1 MGVLLFL
8 LGLEAVEPLSQEIDQ
23 PGLTDGL
30 PIARG
35 SLHVHLL
42 VASAGLLVP
51 FAALGAAVVA
61 VIEPD
66 AAAAAFV
73 LALPVAL
80 LGMTGAVVSTVRD
93 APNPIAAESPF
104 VPPEFAGFGNAM
116 RVLVPVAISTLGR
129 ASGVGGARA
138 AGIGDVVRSIVGI
151 VARRRRHRMV
161 GDAPRS
167 MAQSRGSVSSPERN
181 RECRGPLRRSPPP
194 GSRRTTAAPSR
205 WRPLDLVVPA
215 GQRVSLI
222 GHNGSGKTTLIR
234 LLTGM
239 LEPSAGEALVAGH
252 PAGSIEARAALAHLA
267 DQPVFYDDLSV
278 REHLEYI
285 ARLHG
290 SAEWQPRA
298 EELLDATGLTDRADD
313 LPSTFSRGLRQKAAV
328 CLAFV
333 RPFEVMVVD
342 EPFVGLDRV
351 GPRRAARAVPRSPMA
366 VARALVIATHELA
379 TVAESERIVAF
390 RDGAVVFDGRPARP
404 TSTSSSMIAPAPERD
419 PTELLTASRVAVPS
433 MAFNSR

>member
-1 MGVLLFL
+1 MAVVRGTTPAFVAMGVLLFL

-30 PIARG
+30 PIERG
-35 SLHVHLL
+35 RLHVHLL

-51 FAALGAAVVA
+51 FAALGATVVA

-66 AAAAAFV
+66 AAAAAFA

-80 LGMTGAVVSTVRD
+80 LGMAGAVVSTVRD
-93 APNPIAAESPF
+93 APDPVAAESAF

-116 RVLVPVAISTLGR
+116 RVLVPVAISTLGALPVLAVR
-129 ASGVGGARA
+129 EEPGWAT
-138 AGIGDVVRSIVGI
+138 IVRSIVGI
-151 VARRRRHRMV
+151 VLVVARHRVV
-161 GDAPRS
+161 GDTPRS
-167 MAQSRGSVSSPERN
+167 MAQRVAAIR
-181 RECRGPLRRSPPP
+181 RRSQAVSTPRPAAAIA
-194 GSRRTTAAPSR
+194 TAGLTKDYGGALALG
-205 WRPLDLVVPA
+205 PLDLVVPA

-239 LEPSAGEALVAGH
+239 LEPSAGSASVAGH

-290 SAEWQPRA
+290 RAEWEQRA
-298 EELLDATGLTDRADD
+298 DELLDAIGLTDRADE
-313 LPSTFSRGLRQKAAV
+313 L
-328 CLAFV
+328 
-333 RPFEVMVVD
+333 
-342 EPFVGLDRV
+342 
-351 GPRRAARAVPRSPMA
+351 PRRSAGVCARRPRSA
-366 VARALVIATHELA
+366 WRSSAR
-379 TVAESERIVAF
+379 
-390 RDGAVVFDGRPARP
+390 
-404 TSTSSSMIAPAPERD
+404 
-419 PTELLTASRVAVPS
+419 SR
-433 MAFNSR
+433 